1 MHAIEVSATGGPEV
15 LAYVERP
22 VPEPAPGQ
30 LLIKTEAIGVN
41 FVDTYFRTGLYPHAL
56 PFILG
61 SEVAGTVAAVGE
73 GVHTAHVGDRVATSD
88 ADGAYAEYCLA
99 PADLVCHVPDGVSA
113 ELRPHFLRSYDEFA
127 WRTDELFAAVQ
138 AGTMTVTTGDRY
150 PLRNAAQAHRD
161 LEGRKTH
168 GSTVLIP

>member
-73 GVHTAHVGDRVATSD
+73 GVHTAHVGDHVATSD
-88 ADGAYAEYCLA
+88 ADGTYAEYCLA

-113 ELRPHFLRSYDEFA
+113 EV
-127 WRTDELFAAVQ
+127 AASAILKGQ
-138 AGTMTVTTGDRY
+138 TATC
-150 PLRNAAQAHRD
+150 
-161 LEGRKTH
+161 
-168 GSTVLIP
+168 

>member
-22 VPEPAPGQ
+22 VPEPVPGQ

-61 SEVAGTVAAVGE
+61 SEVAGTVAAIGE

-88 ADGAYAEYCLA
+88 ADGAWVHA
-99 PADLVCHVPDGVSA
+99 
-113 ELRPHFLRSYDEFA
+113 
-127 WRTDELFAAVQ
+127 
-138 AGTMTVTTGDRY
+138 
-150 PLRNAAQAHRD
+150 
-161 LEGRKTH
+161 
-168 GSTVLIP
+168 